1 MFLIDMG
8 GGFDKSPG
16 PLKLVRLHLEGV
28 TMQTHVSP
36 RYGTFEITPPEDLL
50 EYIPEFLG
58 NRENDLSGLKDAL
71 QKNNF
76 VELFRLGHRIKGV
89 CQPFGFE
96 ILGRIAKDLE
106 SAAHRE
112 DRPLCEALVSE
123 FESVLRDVSQD
134 FPTRGQKENQAL
146 M

>member
-1 MFLIDMG
+1 MQ
-8 GGFDKSPG
+8 
-16 PLKLVRLHLEGV
+16 
-28 TMQTHVSP
+28 QTHVSS
-36 RYGTFEITPPEDLL
+36 RYGTFEIAPPEDLL

-58 NRENDLSGLKDAL
+58 NRENDLVAL
-71 QKNNF
+71 QEALNKGNY

-106 SAAHRE
+106 AAAHRE
-112 DRPLCEALVSE
+112 DRELCETLVKE
-123 FESVLRDVSQD
+123 FEAVLKDVSRD
-134 FPTRGQKENQAL
+134 FPAREQKDTPAL